1 MNYDPHSELTDP
13 ARPNSELWRLAAG
26 LMMGVLVYYGLNW
39 AIFALVALGAGDE
52 AYMDFMQV
60 VREGET
66 PLAVLV
72 QLYSFGCLG
81 AAVMI
86 VTAHMHNRPARGL
99 LGPLPRAVRDF
110 TRVFVG
116 LALLYAVVTLLPPWT
131 PAHDLE
137 LNLPVTAWLMMLP
150 LAIPAV
156 LVQVGSEE
164 LLFRGYLQQQL
175 GARFANPLA
184 WIGLPSLL
192 FGALH
197 FAPGVYGENAL
208 LIALWAALFGAAA
221 ADLTARSGS
230 LGPAIGLHLFNN
242 LGAILVTALPGPMSG
257 LALFV
262 VEHGPQ
268 AAELLRR
275 TIPVD
280 FAMLLVSWLTARLA
294 LRR

>member
-1 MNYDPHSELTDP
+1 MNYEPHRDLTDP
-13 ARPNSELWRLAAG
+13 ARPSSELWRLAGG

-52 AYMDFMQV
+52 AYITFMQT

-86 VTAHMHNRPARGL
+86 VTAHMHHRPALGL
-99 LGPLPRAVRDF
+99 LGPLPRALRDF
-110 TRVFVG
+110 TRVFAG
-116 LALLYAVVTLLPPWT
+116 LALLYAAVVLLPPWDQ
-131 PAHDLE
+131 AQE
-137 LNLPVTAWLMMLP
+137 LKPNLPVMAWLLLLP
-150 LAIPAV
+150 LSIPAV
-156 LVQVGSEE
+156 MIQAGSEE
-164 LLFRGYLQQQL
+164 LLFRGYIQQQL
-175 GARFANPLA
+175 GARFANPLIWLA
-184 WIGLPSLL
+184 GPAIL

-197 FAPGVYGENAL
+197 YAPGQYGDNAL
-208 LIALWAALFGAAA
+208 LITLWAGAFGLAA

-230 LGPAIGLHLFNN
+230 LGPALALHLFNN

-262 VEHGPQ
+262 VDQGPQ
-268 AAELLRR
+268 AAEALRR

-280 FAMLLVSWLTARLA
+280 FALLGVSWLTARLA